1 MYFDTLAK
9 LAKIRAGTTEN
20 VWVDPLG
27 YQAAAAERK
36 AAFDAELMR
45 QKQGSAGQNSA
56 HNRRKS
62 HYRPDF
68 FKRRPILSP
77 GLLPIGHAVR
87 DQLALP
93 GFPQIGHAARD
104 SDDIPTIGLVL
115 CTAKNDAVVQYVLD
129 DKSRQIFASRYQFQ
143 LPSEETLKN
152 ELERE
157 MKALQDAG
165 GPPA

>member
-1 MYFDTLAK
+1 MQVFY
-9 LAKIRAGTTEN
+9 AG
-20 VWVDPLG
+20 
-27 YQAAAAERK
+27 Y
-36 AAFDAELMR
+36 
-45 QKQGSAGQNSA
+45 
-56 HNRRKS
+56 
-62 HYRPDF
+62 
-68 FKRRPILSP
+68 P

-104 SDDIPTIGLVL
+104 SDDNPTIGLVL